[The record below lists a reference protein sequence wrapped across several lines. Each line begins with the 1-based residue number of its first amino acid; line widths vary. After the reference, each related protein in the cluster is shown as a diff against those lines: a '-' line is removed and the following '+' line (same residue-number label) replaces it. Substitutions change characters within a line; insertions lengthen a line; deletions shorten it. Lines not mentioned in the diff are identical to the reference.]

1 MNGPQTL
8 DENPGCL
15 KCISGI
21 NLSSADKNLFTI
33 AFILYFQNKV
43 LAIGKSLK
51 NRYFCSWQFNK
62 FRFLTIKR
70 YYFIASFISS
80 YSFIALFI
88 KTKSSLSKTNI

>member
-1 MNGPQTL
+1 MIVRSWIFCFLNFFYSLFLVNGSQTL

-43 LAIGKSLK
+43 LAIGKSLRIGTFVPG
-51 NRYFCSWQFNK
+51 NLINVDF
-62 FRFLTIKR
+62 
-70 YYFIASFISS
+70 
-80 YSFIALFI
+80 
-88 KTKSSLSKTNI
+88 

>member
-1 MNGPQTL
+1 MNGSQTL

-43 LAIGKSLK
+43 LAIGKSLRIGTFVPG
-51 NRYFCSWQFNK
+51 NLINVDF
-62 FRFLTIKR
+62 
-70 YYFIASFISS
+70 
-80 YSFIALFI
+80 
-88 KTKSSLSKTNI
+88 